1 MSRRALA
8 LPVIVAVIGA
18 ACGSDEGTSRATTTT
33 TTVAAP
39 TTTAPATSAS
49 SDPPTTRGDATTTTE
64 PVAVPQDREIRT
76 PDGRTRTYRVV
87 VPARLLDPP
96 PLVVALH
103 GGLGSGRQ
111 FEEQTGLDEIA
122 AREGFIAVY
131 PDGVGARG
139 TDRLRTW
146 NGGYCC
152 GGAVTQQVD
161 DVSFLRE
168 MVERVTEE
176 FGVDPG
182 RRYVIGHSNGGI
194 MAYRLLCEA
203 SDVVTAVFV
212 QAASLG
218 IEECRPSRPASLFAI
233 HGTADRNHPIDGGV
247 GEQGVAG
254 VEFRSAADS
263 VSAVA
268 GAQGCTPR
276 TTTTTDG
283 ANPDLTT
290 TRYEGCPVGIVVELT
305 QVRGASHAW
314 MGHPSRIPGIVGEP
328 YERLDATEEA
338 WRRLSTQRRAP

>member
-1 MSRRALA
+1 MRFPVVSAVTALA
-8 LPVIVAVIGA
+8 LVVG
-18 ACGSDEGTSRATTTT
+18 ACGDRSRSTPASSSASVRTPIASTTSPASTATRP
-33 TTVAAP
+33 TVTP
-39 TTTAPATSAS
+39 TTSTPPPAGIQERTLPTA
-49 SDPPTTRGDATTTTE
+49 
-64 PVAVPQDREIRT
+64 
-76 PDGRTRTYRVV
+76 DGRTRTYRVV